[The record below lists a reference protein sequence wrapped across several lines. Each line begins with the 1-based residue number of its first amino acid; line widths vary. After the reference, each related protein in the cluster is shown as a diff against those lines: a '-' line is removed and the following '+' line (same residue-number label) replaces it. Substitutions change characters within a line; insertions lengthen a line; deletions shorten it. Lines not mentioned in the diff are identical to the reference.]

1 MRCSPSSRRLS
12 PLLRLGPCEFVGQAK
27 VEHLKLID
35 IVTRAAIPEPWA
47 EGEKIP
53 WNEPGF
59 SARMLKEHLSQAHDA
74 ASRRFEIIDRHVAWI
89 HHHVLGGH
97 SARVLDLGC
106 GPGLYS
112 NRLARLGHTCVGI
125 DFGPASI
132 AYAQEEAATDGLACT
147 FQLAD
152 IREADYGQGYD
163 LAMLIYGEMNV
174 FRPGD
179 IRAILDKAARALVP
193 GGVLL
198 LEPQS
203 YVGIEREARSG
214 RSWYAT
220 PSGLFSDSPHLV
232 LTENSWNAE
241 RAVGSTRHI
250 VVDADSGEVTW
261 VAMSNRAYTNE
272 GFRDLLRESGF
283 DDVAFYPSLTGDA
296 AEGDE
301 LLVVTARTKGG
312 ARL

>member
-1 MRCSPSSRRLS
+1 MN
-12 PLLRLGPCEFVGQAK
+12 
-27 VEHLKLID
+27 LID
-35 IVTRAAIPEPWA
+35 IVTCAAVPEPWA

-53 WNEPGF
+53 WDEPGF

-97 SARVLDLGC
+97 STRVLDLGC

-112 NRLARLGHTCVGI
+112 NRLARLGHTCVGF

-132 AYAQEEAATDGLACT
+132 AYAQEEAARDGLACT
-147 FQLAD
+147 FRLAD
-152 IREADYGQGYD
+152 IRAADYGEGYD

-174 FRPGD
+174 FRPVD
-179 IRAILDKAARALVP
+179 IRTILNKAARALIP
-193 GGVLL
+193 GWRATPRATELRGHRAGGKVR
-198 LEPQS
+198 P
-203 YVGIEREARSG
+203 
-214 RSWYAT
+214 SWYAT
-220 PSGLFSDSPHLV
+220 SSGLFSDSPHLV

-241 RAVGSTRHI
+241 QAVGTTRHI

-261 VAMSNRAYTNE
+261 VAMSNQAYTNE
-272 GFRDLLRESGF
+272 SFRDLLRESGF
-283 DDVAFYPSLTGDA
+283 DDVAFYPSLTGEA

-312 ARL
+312 AYL